1 MRSLAIAATGM
12 NAQQLNVDV
21 IANNI
26 ANINTTAYK
35 RARGEFTDLL
45 YQVERAA
52 GVPNR
57 GGQDSIPEG
66 ARVGLG
72 VRTAAV
78 RYLHIQGALVQTGNK
93 LDVALNGRG
102 WFQVQGPDGESL
114 YTRAGAFNRNENGE
128 IVTTDGLVVQPAMV
142 VPVDA
147 TEVVVNQTGQVFVRI
162 GNQPELT
169 QIGQFTVANFIND
182 AGLDPLGGNLYRE
195 STASGPAT
203 ARRCR
208 RCRLRHRPA
217 GLSGELQRRSGEG
230 NHRADPGP
238 APLRNEFEGDPDRRQ
253 HVRHG
258 DQPALVHRSSGGYSR
273 SLEKLMQNKKPVH
286 ESMND
291 ANASV
296 R

>member
-26 ANINTTAYK
+26 ANINTTSYK

-57 GGQDSIPEG
+57 GGQDTVPEG

-78 RYLHIQGALVQTGNK
+78 RYLHIQGALAQTGNK

-102 WFQVQGPDGESL
+102 FFQVQGGDGEPL
-114 YTRAGAFNRNENGE
+114 YTRAGSFNKNENGE
-128 IVTTDGLVVQPAMV
+128 IVTVDGNVVQPAMV
-142 VPVDA
+142 VPTDA
-147 TEVVVNQTGQVFVRI
+147 TEVVINETGQVFVRI
-162 GNQPELT
+162 GNQATLT
-169 QIGQFTVANFIND
+169 EIGQFTIANFINE
-182 AGLDPLGGNLYRE
+182 AGLDPIGGNLYRE
-195 STASGPAT
+195 ST
-203 ARRCR
+203 
-208 RCRLRHRPA
+208 
-217 GLSGELQRRSGEG
+217 
-230 NHRADPGP
+230 
-238 APLRNEFEGDPDRRQ
+238 
-253 HVRHG
+253 
-258 DQPALVHRSSGGYSR
+258 SSGTANLGVGGDVGFATLHQGY
-273 SLEKLMQNKKPVH
+273 LESSNVDPVKEITELIQAQRH
-286 ESMND
+286 YEMNSKVIQTADSMYGTMT
-291 ANASV
+291 SI